1 MKKQHITDA
10 IIANVGA
17 YFICKLIVDLIAVIL
32 GK

>member
-1 MKKQHITDA
+1 MKKQHIIDA

-17 YFICKLIVDLIAVIL
+17 YFVCKLVIDLIAIAL